1 MKKFIYKYSFGA
13 LLLLSGLSGLSSCCA
28 NSYGSTLAKNTAEI
42 KEESVTLRE
51 KPDAGCKKKS
61 SCYLRKFFSRKKPKE
76 KTEPVLPNFKSYAD
90 PMTDSERKDL
100 SFIVSA
106 AADKSSIAL
115 AMAQGEIKGAL
126 SRIREIHPLALLQ
139 ALAEDPALIA
149 GMKKMQGRDWVWNIF
164 ITELSKVF
172 SQAASLGA
180 FSVADVAAFAS
191 TLGLDSGTVTSIVDG
206 ERWAELIDVVIQNPA
221 I

>member
-1 MKKFIYKYSFGA
+1 M
-13 LLLLSGLSGLSSCCA
+13 
-28 NSYGSTLAKNTAEI
+28 
-42 KEESVTLRE
+42 
-51 KPDAGCKKKS
+51 
-61 SCYLRKFFSRKKPKE
+61 KE
-76 KTEPVLPNFKSYAD
+76 KVDPVLPNFKSYAD
-90 PMTDSERKDL
+90 PMTESERKDL
-100 SFIVSA
+100 SFVVCA

-126 SRIREIHPLALLQ
+126 SRIREIHPLVLLQ

-180 FSVADVAAFAS
+180 FGVADVAAFAS

-206 ERWAELIDVVIQNPA
+206 ERWAELIDVVIQNPTL
-221 I
+221 

>member
-1 MKKFIYKYSFGA
+1 MKKFVYKYSFGA
-13 LLLLSGLSGLSSCCA
+13 LLLLSGLSSCCA

-42 KEESVTLRE
+42 KEESVILRE
-51 KPDAGCKKKS
+51 KPDSGCKRKS
-61 SCYLRKFFSRKKPKE
+61 SCLRKFFSRKKSKE
-76 KTEPVLPNFKSYAD
+76 KLEPVTPNFKSYAD
-90 PMTDSERKDL
+90 PMTDAERKDL
-100 SFIVSA
+100 SFVVSA

-115 AMAQGEIKGAL
+115 AMAQGEIKSAL
-126 SRIREIHPLALLQ
+126 SRIREIHPLVLLQ

-149 GMKKMQGRDWVWNIF
+149 GMKKMQGRDWVWNVF

-172 SQAASLGA
+172 SQAAALGA
-180 FSVADVAAFAS
+180 FTVADIAAFAS

-206 ERWAELIDVVIQNPA
+206 ERWAELIDVVIQNPT

>member
-1 MKKFIYKYSFGA
+1 M
-13 LLLLSGLSGLSSCCA
+13 
-28 NSYGSTLAKNTAEI
+28 
-42 KEESVTLRE
+42 R
-51 KPDAGCKKKS
+51 
-61 SCYLRKFFSRKKPKE
+61 
-76 KTEPVLPNFKSYAD
+76 
-90 PMTDSERKDL
+90 L
-100 SFIVSA
+100 SFVVSA